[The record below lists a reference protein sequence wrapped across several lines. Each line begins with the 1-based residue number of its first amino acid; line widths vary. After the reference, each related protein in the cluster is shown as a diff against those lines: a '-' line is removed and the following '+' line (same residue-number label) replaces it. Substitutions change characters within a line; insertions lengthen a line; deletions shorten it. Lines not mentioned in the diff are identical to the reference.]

1 MAQTI
6 KLPESHSD
14 QPSKYLNKKTWV
26 LDEVTTGTMFKF
38 SEPQFLHLLNTY
50 EYYKY
55 FKNSD
60 RHNTYAQA
68 RYGILILSGNMLLF
82 YCWCYKTVELKYS

>member
-1 MAQTI
+1 
-6 KLPESHSD
+6 
-14 QPSKYLNKKTWV
+14 
-26 LDEVTTGTMFKF
+26 MFKF

-60 RHNTYAQA
+60 RHNTYVQA
-68 RYGILILSGNMLLF
+68 RHGKLILSGNMLLF
-82 YCWCYKTVELKYS
+82 HCWFYKT